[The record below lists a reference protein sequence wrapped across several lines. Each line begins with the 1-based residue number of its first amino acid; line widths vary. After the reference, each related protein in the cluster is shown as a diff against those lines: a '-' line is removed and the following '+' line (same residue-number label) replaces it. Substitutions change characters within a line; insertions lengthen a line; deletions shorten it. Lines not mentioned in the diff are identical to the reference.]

1 MIEDL
6 SKGLLELEFNSNNSI
21 KSCLKHV
28 DEKVVPSLWNKKT
41 YCLSCEK
48 HADNIGS
55 KKVIMTNNMV
65 RKKSKCANFV
75 AEKLRLLKQK

>member
-1 MIEDL
+1 MKQEN
-6 SKGLLELEFNSNNSI
+6 LLFKLCFHNLNN
-21 KSCLKHV
+21 
-28 DEKVVPSLWNKKT
+28 N
-41 YCLSCEK
+41 
-48 HADNIGS
+48 ADNIGS